1 MIEKLIKPLID
12 EAYNKGFSAG
22 VNAEKLIK
30 AKRNSEL
37 DYDLLRR
44 GAEIGREETLRAL
57 EKDIE
62 EISTEEFNELTSMV
76 KEKEPF
82 GFVGTID
89 DIGLILDEAN

>member
-30 AKRNSEL
+30 AKRDSEL

-44 GAEIGREETLRAL
+44 GVEIGREETLKAL
-57 EKDIE
+57 EEDIE
-62 EISTEEFNELTSMV
+62 EISTEEFNELTNMV